1 MIKKKIV
8 IGLKYGL
15 QARNATEFVQK
26 ASSFESDITL
36 IKNGKSVTAK
46 SIMGVMCVAIRKKED
61 ITLVV
66 SGTDE
71 HTAVI
76 DLENFL
82 LGNYCLNHE
91 S

>member
-8 IGLKYGL
+8 IGLQHGL

-36 IKNGKSVTAK
+36 VKNGISVTAK
-46 SIMGVMCVAIRKKED
+46 SIMGVMCIAIRKKED

-66 SGTDE
+66 DGIDE
-71 HTAVI
+71 HAAVK
-76 DLENFL
+76 DLESFL
-82 LGNYCLNHE
+82 SSNY
-91 S
+91 